1 MERGGIGEGG
11 VRREVPALHARH
23 RVGVRYACQSRQTYR
38 QAMRLSHSRF
48 RVSLEGDDSVGGQAQ
63 EFESRGLENEKES
76 IARSHGKK
84 ISLILHKYQRHACV
98 EERGE
103 LGVRCG
109 ML

>member
-1 MERGGIGEGG
+1 MQDIESGSDMH
-11 VRREVPALHARH
+11 VNQDRRTD
-23 RVGVRYACQSRQTYR
+23 RQW
-38 QAMRLSHSRF
+38 RLSHSRF

-98 EERGE
+98 EGRGE

>member
-1 MERGGIGEGG
+1 MQDIESGSDMH
-11 VRREVPALHARH
+11 VNQDRRTD
-23 RVGVRYACQSRQTYR
+23 RQCDCRT
-38 QAMRLSHSRF
+38 AGSESHWK
-48 RVSLEGDDSVGGQAQ
+48 GDDSVGGQAQ
-63 EFESRGLENEKES
+63 EFESRGLENERES

-84 ISLILHKYQRHACV
+84 ISLILHKFQRHACV